1 MATLC
6 EVVSYA
12 DLSGILPFSNGRIL
26 ADNIGYVILHVVAR
40 TLQLLAFSTVTE
52 MWLRTSIDAD
62 PRSLASSIS
71 TEVFLYHW
79 LPPTFMLFTALLV
92 VASVFLSVV
101 IFERNP
107 HAPTPES
114 NLIIHLS
121 MLQTILEAMVYGI
134 NLVMVMLSIDMT
146 SRCIFILVPSWKRR
160 FYLISKAVGP
170 MVVSCLAYA
179 TRFGWLI
186 IAYMDQDRRDSWAWW
201 ISFAWTPTIVVSIV
215 LLYSVRK
222 RDSAIDFEAIENNAI
237 VDNDVVGCSDDNN
250 NNNLQESLL
259 RPQPPEEAF
268 RAFHNFRRGDEDM
281 NDSFSIGSPMPRRN
295 LLEGDEDEFPTMEEI
310 SRSA

>member
-6 EVVSYA
+6 EIVSYA
-12 DLSGILPFSNGRIL
+12 DLSGILPFTNDRVL

-62 PRSLASSIS
+62 PRSLESRIS
-71 TEVFLYHW
+71 TEDFLYHW
-79 LPPTFMLFTALLV
+79 LPPIFMLSTALLV
-92 VASVFLSVV
+92 VASVFLSAV

-114 NLIIHLS
+114 NLLIHIS
-121 MLQTILEAMVYGI
+121 MLQTLLEAALYGQ
-134 NLVMVMLSIDMT
+134 NCVMVVLSIDMT
-146 SRCIFILVPSWKRR
+146 SRCIFNLVPSWKRR
-160 FYLISKAVGP
+160 CYLISKAVGP
-170 MVVSCLAYA
+170 MILSCLAYA
-179 TRFGWLI
+179 SRFGWLI
-186 IAYMDQDRRDSWAWW
+186 IAYKDQDRRDSWAWW

-222 RDSAIDFEAIENNAI
+222 RDSAVDFEAIENNAT
-237 VDNDVVGCSDDNN
+237 VDNDVVGSSDG

-268 RAFHNFRRGDEDM
+268 RAFHHNLRRGDEDL

-295 LLEGDEDEFPTMEEI
+295 LLEVDEDESPTMEEI

>member
-6 EVVSYA
+6 EIVSYA
-12 DLSGILPFSNGRIL
+12 DLSGILPFTNDRIL

-62 PRSLASSIS
+62 PRSLESRIS
-71 TEVFLYHW
+71 TEDFLYHW
-79 LPPTFMLFTALLV
+79 LPPILF
-92 VASVFLSVV
+92 VASVFLSAV

-114 NLIIHLS
+114 NLLIHIS
-121 MLQTILEAMVYGI
+121 MLQTLLEAALYGQ
-134 NLVMVMLSIDMT
+134 NCVMVVLSIDMT
-146 SRCIFILVPSWKRR
+146 SRCIFNLVPSWKRR

-170 MVVSCLAYA
+170 MILSCLAYA
-179 TRFGWLI
+179 SRFGWLI
-186 IAYMDQDRRDSWAWW
+186 IAYKDQDRRDSWAWW
-201 ISFAWTPTIVVSIV
+201 ISFAWTPTIVVSIT
-215 LLYSVRK
+215 LLPH
-222 RDSAIDFEAIENNAI
+222 FEAIENNTT
-237 VDNDVVGCSDDNN
+237 VDNDVVGSSDG

-268 RAFHNFRRGDEDM
+268 RAFFFFRRGDEDL

-295 LLEGDEDEFPTMEEI
+295 LLEVDEDESPTMEEI
-310 SRSA
+310 NRSA